1 MGTMTMG
8 TMAIHNPAAVLS
20 GAQHAVAAE
29 VLAQEEAARRHLII
43 YLSGAHAY
51 GFPSPDSDLD
61 LKAVHVESTRK
72 LLGLASPS
80 AHASRLETI
89 QGVEVDYTSN
99 EIGPVLA
106 GVLAGNGNYIERFLG
121 DLCLYRAP
129 ALEELGPL
137 VRGALSRRVYRHY
150 RGFATQQRAAFEA
163 AESPTAKKLLYVLR
177 TALTGAHLLATGEL
191 VTDLARLAELRA
203 LADTGELI
211 ASKRA
216 GELAPLDSAA
226 VDRWRPRLDAVFA
239 DLDREHER
247 SVLPEA
253 PTNVADLEAWLI
265 AHRLASA
272 ADPEPA

>member
-1 MGTMTMG
+1 MGGMT
-8 TMAIHNPAAVLS
+8 INNPAGVLTE
-20 GAQHAVAAE
+20 AQVAVASE
-29 VLAQEEAARRHLII
+29 VLAQEEAARRHLVI

-80 AHASRLETI
+80 ASASRLETI
-89 QGVEVDYTSN
+89 RGVEVDYTSN

-106 GVLAGNGNYIERFLG
+106 GALAGNGNYIERFLG
-121 DLCLYRAP
+121 ELSVYGAP
-129 ALEELGPL
+129 ALDELRQL

-150 RGFATQQRAAFEA
+150 RGFATQQRSAFEG
-163 AESPTAKKLLYVLR
+163 AERPTAKKLLYVLR
-177 TALTGAHLLATGEL
+177 TALTGAHLLATGDL
-191 VTDLARLAELRA
+191 VTDLARLAELRG

-211 ASKRA
+211 ARKRA
-216 GELAPLDSAA
+216 GELAPLDSAV
-226 VDRWRPRLDAVFA
+226 VDRWRPRLDDVFA

-253 PTNVADLEAWLI
+253 PTNAADVEAWLI

-272 ADPEPA
+272 AEQG